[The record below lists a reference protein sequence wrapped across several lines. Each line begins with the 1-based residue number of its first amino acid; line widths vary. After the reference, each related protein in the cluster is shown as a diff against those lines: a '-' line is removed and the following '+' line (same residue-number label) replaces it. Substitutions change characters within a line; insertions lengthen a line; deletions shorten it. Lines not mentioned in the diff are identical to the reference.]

1 MTMLVHL
8 QRWDADE
15 HYNDNMK
22 TLSLHL
28 MWFRHYRK
36 VVWDEEAEEDL
47 TIQAMLLSHPTG
59 KALT

>member
-1 MTMLVHL
+1 MLGHL

-47 TIQAMLLSHPTG
+47 NDSGDVVKVTRPVKL
-59 KALT
+59 

>member
-1 MTMLVHL
+1 MPGHL

-15 HYNDNMK
+15 HYNDSMK

-36 VVWDEEAEEDL
+36 VVWDEEAEGL
-47 TIQAMLLSHPTG
+47 TIQAMLLSSHPTG